1 MRLEA
6 KKIIGSSLIK
16 DQAVDILQGLGFKLI
31 DKTDDRLLFDI
42 PSWRG
47 DIEREVDL
55 IEEIARVNG
64 TIKFHTSSKNGAWQ
78 YKRNPIIKFIDDW
91 KFETASAGFS
101 ETVSFPF
108 ISEKDLENFNITSG
122 HPLSQT
128 VTLANPLVEERNLLR
143 TSMIFFSCK
152 KSSA

>member
-1 MRLEA
+1 ME
-6 KKIIGSSLIK
+6 
-16 DQAVDILQGLGFKLI
+16 LGNTK
-31 DKTDDRLLFDI
+31 
-42 PSWRG
+42 
-47 DIEREVDL
+47 E
-55 IEEIARVNG
+55 
-64 TIKFHTSSKNGAWQ
+64 
-78 YKRNPIIKFIDDW
+78 NPIIKFIDDW

-143 TSMIFFSCK
+143 TSMIFSLVKNLQHNIITVTQELGYLRWVETSTRRSDNPSKINFQTYHTCPTK
-152 KSSA
+152 VFISSETRERTIDQLKEMLLQP